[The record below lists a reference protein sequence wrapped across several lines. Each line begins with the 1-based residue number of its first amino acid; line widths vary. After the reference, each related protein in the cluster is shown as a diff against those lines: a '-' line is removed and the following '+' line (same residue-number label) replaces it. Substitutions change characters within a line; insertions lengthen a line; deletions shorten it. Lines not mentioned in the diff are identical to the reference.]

1 MPFMTNGKRDYK
13 KELEWEKKNGKTKR
27 AEDRK
32 KRGRARTA
40 MGLADRDKREVDHQ
54 KPLSEGG
61 SNERK
66 NLKVVSRNTNSKKE
80 VVRKK
85 KNAGQ
90 KKSKINHIKRK
101 A

>member
-27 AEDRK
+27 ANDRK
-32 KRGRARTA
+32 KRGRARTKL
-40 MGLADRDKREVDHQ
+40 GLKDGDPREVDHTRSL
-54 KPLSEGG
+54 KEGG

-66 NLKVVSRNTNSKKE
+66 NLRVVSRKANAKKE
-80 VVRKK
+80 VNAKK
-85 KNAGQ
+85 KRA
-90 KKSKINHIKRK
+90 KSKRK